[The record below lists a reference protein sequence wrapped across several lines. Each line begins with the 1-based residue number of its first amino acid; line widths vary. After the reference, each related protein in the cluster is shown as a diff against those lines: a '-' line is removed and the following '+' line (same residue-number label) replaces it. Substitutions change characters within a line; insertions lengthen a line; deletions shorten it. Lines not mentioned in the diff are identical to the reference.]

1 MPSNKYLYSFNY
13 DIHNSNLSKLVS
25 RQIFKEEEKDK
36 VLLSNK
42 RVDLLISPFIKNR
55 IEIIAVSE
63 NYSELIHK
71 IKAEKIK
78 IEAFNVEYV
87 IIEGDST
94 EFSKRKEKLKKI
106 GFSIEGNPNFKS
118 PKITYSICFYNNT
131 WYFGVLSKHNVN
143 WYKHKKKPHS
153 FSNSIGMDIAKT
165 LVSIASKE
173 NKSNK
178 LLDVCCGVGTI
189 MLEACA
195 SGFSIDGC
203 DINPKRCEQT
213 NKNLDFYG
221 YSSSVYSSDI
231 KDLNKKYDAAII
243 DLPYNMY
250 SYSTDLTTANIIE
263 STAKLAN
270 RVIIVSIADIE
281 SIIKKAGLVI
291 QDYGTAEKRGK
302 SGFVRNIWVCVKSEI
317 QA

>member
-1 MPSNKYLYSFNY
+1 MPSYNYLYSFNY

-71 IKAEKIK
+71 IK

-94 EFSKRKEKLKKI
+94 EFSKRKEKLKDI

-131 WYFGVLSKHNVN
+131 WYFGVLSKHNVD
-143 WYKHKKKPHS
+143 WYKHKKKPYS

-165 LVSIASKE
+165 LVSIASEE
-173 NKSNK
+173 NKFNK

-302 SGFVRNIWVCVKSEI
+302 SGFVRNIWVCVKSEK

>member
-1 MPSNKYLYSFNY
+1 MPSNNYLYSFNY

-94 EFSKRKEKLKKI
+94 EFSKRKEKLKDI

-118 PKITYSICFYNNT
+118 PK
-131 WYFGVLSKHNVN
+131 
-143 WYKHKKKPHS
+143 P
-153 FSNSIGMDIAKT
+153 
-165 LVSIASKE
+165 E
-173 NKSNK
+173 E
-178 LLDVCCGVGTI
+178 DV
-189 MLEACA
+189 
-195 SGFSIDGC
+195 
-203 DINPKRCEQT
+203 
-213 NKNLDFYG
+213 
-221 YSSSVYSSDI
+221 
-231 KDLNKKYDAAII
+231 
-243 DLPYNMY
+243 
-250 SYSTDLTTANIIE
+250 
-263 STAKLAN
+263 
-270 RVIIVSIADIE
+270 
-281 SIIKKAGLVI
+281 
-291 QDYGTAEKRGK
+291 EK
-302 SGFVRNIWVCVKSEI
+302 
-317 QA
+317 